1 MSKYANEYKMKKIF
15 SLFCLIVI
23 GTMAW
28 ATQSPNGTPNYKAL
42 LIGIENYSNPTWNKS
57 ESSVKDAEALEQIL
71 ISEYGFSTVET
82 LYNQNATR
90 ESIINELEK
99 LLTTASEDDYIL
111 VFFGGHGIE
120 VGKDGYWVPSD
131 AQNEDVAGL
140 ITNSSVK
147 DIIAKSSSKHV
158 LMLVD
163 ASFSEL
169 SGDEVSLEAIKNDGT
184 EDYYTQ
190 IDKLTS
196 RQAIISGSNAP
207 TIDEKT
213 KKSIFMKYVLNFLSI
228 NEKPAMDAVELYDFL
243 KYPIFANTPNIPRL
257 ESIRGTGDKGGQF
270 LFRKGGEKVTIN
282 DKPVVVEKC
291 TLTADIKQGRSV
303 VFSNLHSE
311 LEATANQS
319 EVQYQW
325 FYNDEPMGVTTATV
339 LADKEGIYRVVV
351 STSPTCKESLSSFV
365 KIDLKPADVYIKE
378 GSRIEYTLKGEINA
392 VVTGDGVTYEW
403 KRNGVIIGD
412 EPRIMAYEGG
422 LYTISVFQKG
432 EKVASATAD
441 VTVNPR
447 IYKVKE
453 GDKVETIAK
462 KFYGDEAKDYL
473 IYDANIEK
481 IKGALTPDL
490 VLVIPLEEAILAK
503 KQSKFKTT
511 VGLAGVKGF
520 APFSMPGIYNDGIVT
535 ELVKESFKL
544 IGQDIEMDFLGLN
557 EVKGAT
563 FNGKYAAAFPCQ
575 KSDRDAR
582 TLKFSEPIY
591 EVYNVFFAKKDTDV
605 DFSSPRKLRGKK
617 VAVVIGY
624 NINELGE
631 FYKKKYIT
639 IRPVRSLEDA
649 FKMLQEGTVDL
660 VATSQIA
667 GFGMIKN
674 NDLFKVDDFKVLPE
688 QIGSSTLHLAVS
700 IKNPT
705 GNEIIRAFN
714 EALKQLKDSGKAD
727 SIIDMHLDKFQNR
740 P

>member
-1 MSKYANEYKMKKIF
+1 MKKIF
-15 SLFCLIVI
+15 TLFCLVLI
-23 GTMAW
+23 GITTW
-28 ATQSPNGTPNYKAL
+28 AAQSPNGTPNYKAL
-42 LIGIENYSNPTWNKS
+42 LIGIENYSSPTWNKNGS
-57 ESSVKDAEALEQIL
+57 FVKDAEALEQVL

-90 ESIINELEK
+90 ENIISELDK
-99 LLTTASEDDYIL
+99 LVTKASEDDYIL

-131 AQNEDVAGL
+131 AKNEDVAGL
-140 ITNSSVK
+140 ISNSLIREV
-147 DIIAKSSSKHV
+147 IAKSSSKHI

-163 ASFSEL
+163 ACFSEL
-169 SGDEVSLEAIKNDGT
+169 SGEALATITNDGT
-184 EDYYTQ
+184 EGYYTQ
-190 IDKLTS
+190 VDELIS
-196 RQAIISGSNAP
+196 RQAIISGSNSP

-213 KKSIFMKYVLNFLSI
+213 EKSIFMKYVLNFLSL

-257 ESIRGTGDKGGQF
+257 EPIKETGDKGGQF
-270 LFRKGGEKVTIN
+270 LFRKGGENVAVN
-282 DKPVVVEKC
+282 DKAVVEEKC
-291 TLTADIKQGRSV
+291 TLTANIKQGRSV
-303 VFSNLHSE
+303 TFTNLSSK
-311 LEATANQS
+311 LEATANQ
-319 EVQYQW
+319 EAQFQW
-325 FYNDEPMGVTTATV
+325 FYNDEPMGITVATV
-339 LADKEGIYRVVV
+339 VADKEGIYRVIV
-351 STSPTCKESLSSFV
+351 STSPNCQESLSSFV
-365 KIDLKPADVYIKE
+365 KIDLTPADVYIKE

-392 VVTGDGVTYEW
+392 VATGDGVTYEW

-412 EPRIMAYEGG
+412 EPRIMTYEGG
-422 LYTISVFQKG
+422 LYTISVFQSGKKMA
-432 EKVASATAD
+432 EATAN

-447 IYKVKE
+447 VYKVKE

-481 IKGALTPDL
+481 IKGELTTGL

-503 KQSKFKTT
+503 RQSKFRTT

-544 IGQDIEMDFLGLN
+544 IGQGIEIDFLGLN

-575 KSDRDAR
+575 KSERDAR
-582 TLKFSEPIY
+582 TMKFSEPIY
-591 EVYNVFFAKKDTDV
+591 EVYNVFFAKKDANV
-605 DFSSPRKLRGKK
+605 NFSSPRKLRGKK

-624 NINELGE
+624 NINELSE

-639 IRPVRSLEDA
+639 IRPVRSLEEA

-674 NDLFKVDDFKVLPE
+674 NDSFKVDEFKVLLE

-727 SIIDMHLDKFQNR
+727 LIIDQHLDKFQNR

>member
-15 SLFCLIVI
+15 TLFCLVLI
-23 GTMAW
+23 GITTGA
-28 ATQSPNGTPNYKAL
+28 AQSSTGTPSYKAL
-42 LIGIENYSNPTWNKS
+42 LIGIENYSSPTWKKS
-57 ESSVKDAEALEQIL
+57 GSSVKDAEALEQIL

-90 ESIINELEK
+90 ENIINELTELVTK
-99 LLTTASEDDYIL
+99 AGEDDYIL

-131 AQNEDVAGL
+131 AENENISGL
-140 ITNSSVK
+140 IANSLVK
-147 DIIAKSSSKHV
+147 EIIAKSSSKHI

-163 ASFSEL
+163 ACFSEL
-169 SGDEVSLEAIKNDGT
+169 SGETVETIKNDGT

-190 IDKLTS
+190 IDKLAS
-196 RQAIISGSNAP
+196 RQAIISGSNSP
-207 TIDEKT
+207 TIDDKT
-213 KKSIFMKYVLNFLSI
+213 KKSIFMKYVLNFLTI
-228 NEKPAMDAVELYDFL
+228 NQKPAMNAVELYDFL

-257 ESIRGTGDKGGQF
+257 EAIKETGDKGGQF
-270 LFRKGGEKVTIN
+270 LFRKGGEEITN
-282 DKPVVVEKC
+282 GKPVVEEKC
-291 TLTADIKQGRSV
+291 TLTASIKQGRNV
-303 VFSNLHSE
+303 TFSNLSSK
-311 LEATANQS
+311 LEATASQS
-319 EVQYQW
+319 ATYQW
-325 FYNDEPMGVTTATV
+325 FYNDEPMGVTTAMV
-339 LADKEGIYRVVV
+339 LANKEGIYRVIV
-351 STSPTCKESLSSFV
+351 SVSPNCKESLSSFV
-365 KIDLKPADVYIKE
+365 KIDLTPADVYIKE

-392 VVTGDGVTYEW
+392 VSTGDGVTYEW

-422 LYTISVFQKG
+422 LYTISVFQNG
-432 EKVASATAD
+432 EKAASATAD

-447 IYKVKE
+447 VYKVKL

-473 IYDANIEK
+473 IYDANSEK
-481 IKGALTPDL
+481 IKGELSPDL
-490 VLVIPLEEAILAK
+490 VLIIPLEEAILAK
-503 KQSKFKTT
+503 RQSKFKTT

-544 IGQDIEMDFLGLN
+544 IGQDIEIDFLGLN

-575 KSDRDAR
+575 KSETDAR
-582 TLKFSEPIY
+582 TMKFSDPIY
-591 EVYNVFFAKKDTDV
+591 EVYNVFFAKKDADV
-605 DFSSPRKLRGKK
+605 DFSSPRKLRGKN
-617 VAVVIGY
+617 VAVVTGY
-624 NINELGE
+624 NIDELGE

-639 IRPVRSLEDA
+639 IRPVRTLEEA

-667 GFGMIKN
+667 GFGVIKN
-674 NDLFKVDDFKVLPE
+674 NDSFQVDDFKVLPE

-727 SIIDMHLDKFQNR
+727 SIIDIHLDKFQNR

>member
-1 MSKYANEYKMKKIF
+1 MKKIF
-15 SLFCLIVI
+15 TLFCLVLI
-23 GTMAW
+23 GITTW
-28 ATQSPNGTPNYKAL
+28 AAQSPNGTPNYKAL
-42 LIGIENYSNPTWNKS
+42 LIGIENYSSPTWNKNGS
-57 ESSVKDAEALEQIL
+57 FVKDAEALEQVL

-90 ESIINELEK
+90 ENIISELDK
-99 LLTTASEDDYIL
+99 LVTKASEDDYIL

-131 AQNEDVAGL
+131 AKNEDVAGL
-140 ITNSSVK
+140 ISNSLIREV
-147 DIIAKSSSKHV
+147 IAKSSSKHI

-163 ASFSEL
+163 ACFSEL
-169 SGDEVSLEAIKNDGT
+169 SGEALATITNDGT
-184 EDYYTQ
+184 EGYYTQ
-190 IDKLTS
+190 VDELIS
-196 RQAIISGSNAP
+196 RQAIISGSNSP

-213 KKSIFMKYVLNFLSI
+213 EKSIFMKYVLNFLSL

-257 ESIRGTGDKGGQF
+257 EPIKETGDKGGQF
-270 LFRKGGEKVTIN
+270 LFRKGGENVAVN
-282 DKPVVVEKC
+282 DKAVVEEKC
-291 TLTADIKQGRSV
+291 TLTANIKQGRSV
-303 VFSNLHSE
+303 TFTNLSSK
-311 LEATANQS
+311 LEATANQ
-319 EVQYQW
+319 EAQFQW
-325 FYNDEPMGVTTATV
+325 FYNDEPMGITVATV
-339 LADKEGIYRVVV
+339 VADKEGIYRVIV
-351 STSPTCKESLSSFV
+351 STSPNCQESLSSFV
-365 KIDLKPADVYIKE
+365 KIDLTPADVYIKE

-392 VVTGDGVTYEW
+392 VATGDGVTYEW

-412 EPRIMAYEGG
+412 EPRIMTYEGG
-422 LYTISVFQKG
+422 LYTISVFQSGKKMA
-432 EKVASATAD
+432 EATAN

-447 IYKVKE
+447 VYKVKE

-481 IKGALTPDL
+481 IKGELTTGL

-503 KQSKFKTT
+503 RQSKFRTT

-544 IGQDIEMDFLGLN
+544 IGQGIEIDFLGLN

-575 KSDRDAR
+575 KSERDAR
-582 TLKFSEPIY
+582 TMKFSEPIY
-591 EVYNVFFAKKDTDV
+591 EVYNVFFAKKDANV
-605 DFSSPRKLRGKK
+605 NFSSPRKLRGKK

-624 NINELGE
+624 NINELSE

-639 IRPVRSLEDA
+639 IRPVRSLEEA

-667 GFGMIKN
+667 GFGIIKN
-674 NDLFKVDDFKVLPE
+674 NDSFKVDEFKVLPE

-727 SIIDMHLDKFQNR
+727 LIIDQHLDKFQNR